1 MKLLDVLFYHFYNF
15 YRKWPFHLGSY
26 EFAAAFSI
34 GFFLSVGIA
43 LFVMFSLIPLT
54 GKWSIIVGLA
64 IIMGC
69 GLVFERYFGKSGRW
83 KKIIKAKPFV
93 VSRGFS
99 TGATIVF
106 VIIETAFA
114 IGVVLLAKENNFFST
129 KVL

>member
-15 YRKWPFHLGSY
+15 YRRWPFYLGSY
-26 EFAAAFSI
+26 EFNAAFSI

-43 LFVMFSLIPLT
+43 LLVMFSMIPLT
-54 GKWSIIVGLA
+54 GKWSIIIGLA

-69 GLVFERYFGKSGRW
+69 GLLFERYFGKSGRW
-83 KKIIKAKPFV
+83 KNIIKTKPFI
-93 VSRGFS
+93 VSRGIS
-99 TGATIVF
+99 IGITIAF

-114 IGVVLLAKENNFFST
+114 VSIVLLAKQNNFFST